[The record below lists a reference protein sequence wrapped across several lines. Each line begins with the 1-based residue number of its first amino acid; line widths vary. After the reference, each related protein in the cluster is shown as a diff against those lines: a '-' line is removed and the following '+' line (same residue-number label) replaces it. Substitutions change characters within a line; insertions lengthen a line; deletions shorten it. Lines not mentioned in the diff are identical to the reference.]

1 MLQSVTTSDNQTITL
16 STDKRIKHDAIRILR
31 TINPEIGLMYA
42 DTRKK
47 GVRYKI
53 AYRNGMNIQDM
64 QALVVK
70 LNNLYGRAGLFP
82 NAVAYIHQEQ
92 NMFKNSRVC
101 VFIKK

>member
-53 AYRNGMNIQDM
+53 AYRNNMNIQDM

-70 LNNLYGRAGLFP
+70 LNNLYMRADLFP
-82 NAVAYIHQEQ
+82 KAVAYIHEEQ
-92 NMFKNSRVC
+92 NQFRYHRVC